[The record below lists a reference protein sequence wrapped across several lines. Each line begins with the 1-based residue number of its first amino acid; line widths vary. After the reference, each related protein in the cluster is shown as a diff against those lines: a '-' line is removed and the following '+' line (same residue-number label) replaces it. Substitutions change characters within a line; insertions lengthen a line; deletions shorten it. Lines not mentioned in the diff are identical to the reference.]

1 MPERSRSRAPIRA
14 ALVGA
19 MTSTLLL
26 ASPAAQASDGCTVL
40 LCLAGNWSD
49 ISECIAPVHRALRRL
64 SLGLSLPH
72 CEFGSSP
79 LPALPGSGSSDSEA
93 SSSPATSHANS
104 RWAIDDFCPPQYR
117 VVLDEERGESQWQ
130 CRYTG
135 AIEVVINGQLWN
147 RTWWDLSGNT
157 VTEWTPLAR
166 SVAPQLATD
175 DRFDREYAAWRSS
188 RPLPAD
194 PEQRADGG

>member
-1 MPERSRSRAPIRA
+1 MAVCSLFS
-14 ALVGA
+14 
-19 MTSTLLL
+19 SLLL
-26 ASPAAQASDGCTVL
+26 AAPAARASDGCTVL

-79 LPALPGSGSSDSEA
+79 LPALPGSDSSDSEA
-93 SSSPATSHANS
+93 SSSPAASHANS
-104 RWAIDDFCPPQYR
+104 RWAIDEYCPPQYR

-147 RTWWDLSGNT
+147 RTWWDLFGNT

-175 DRFDREYAAWRSS
+175 DRFDREYEAWRQS
-188 RPLPAD
+188 RALPAY
-194 PEQRADGG
+194 PEPRPDGA